1 MKSFTTT
8 AILSLTVA
16 AYAAPTRNSVRQTPS
31 TCIVAT
37 VYNPDVAQIE
47 ASITQWFSDVVNV
60 NAFLDGVA
68 ANSLTTDLATAAQ
81 NALTN
86 AQDEPCQLATLSS
99 NAFARAIETA
109 AFDCATEDLMDIFG
123 VHVIDNLN
131 LIIANP
137 TNTQIVT
144 QAVNDINQFRCCNV
158 LTDATI
164 LWLDNAADN
173 GLVGTVQTDAP
184 REQACS
190 AIQCTQKCT
199 GFDNGVF
206 GTVTV

>member
-16 AYAAPTRNSVRQTPS
+16 AYAAPTRHSVRQTPS

-37 VYNPDVAQIE
+37 VYNPNVDQIS
-47 ASITQWFSDVVNV
+47 ASITQWFNDVVTV
-60 NAFLDGVA
+60 NAFLDGFA
-68 ANSLTTDLATAAQ
+68 ANNLATDVATAAQ
-81 NALTN
+81 NALNN

-99 NAFARAIETA
+99 NASARAVDTDAFNCA
-109 AFDCATEDLMDIFG
+109 ASDLMDIFG

-144 QAVNDINQFRCCNV
+144 QAVADINQFRCCNV

-173 GLVGTVQTDAP
+173 GIVGTVQTNAP

-190 AIQCTQKCT
+190 SIQCSQKCT